1 MLGPVRRHPLAT
13 GGLVV
18 GAAVAAAVASADS
31 SLDPVA
37 WDPPAQP
44 TMTGALAPNDSL
56 ADAGTVVEVEGPEDA
71 AFDEEGRLY
80 TGGADGTVYRTV
92 EPVGPDDTGL
102 AVEPFAE
109 PGGRPLGLAFDGDD
123 LLACVQSV
131 GLVSIS
137 PGGSV
142 KTLAERAGGR
152 PIVYADDLHVTDD
165 AVYVTDATV
174 HDLFQHELF
183 ELRDTG
189 RLLAYRDGK
198 VSVELDGLGFAN
210 GVAPGP
216 DGESL
221 LITETSRYRVTRYY
235 HRGDRA
241 GESEPFAANLPGYPD
256 NIDQVADGEGYWVA
270 VPAPRDATLDGLHQY
285 PWLVRQLGK
294 LPDSLLAQVDGDDYG
309 LVLRL
314 NEEGAIVDSHHDP
327 TGGVFGVTSATP
339 HEGALYLGSLWND
352 RLVRVRPAWQYP
364 PTAPEN
370 D

>member
-1 MLGPVRRHPLAT
+1 MLGFVRRHPLAT

-18 GAAVAAAVASADS
+18 GAAVAAIASADS

-37 WDPPAQP
+37 WDPPKRP

-56 ADAGTVVEVEGPEDA
+56 TGAGTVVEVEGPEDA

-123 LLACVQSV
+123 LLVCAESA

-137 PGGSV
+137 PDGSV

-152 PIVYADDLHVTDD
+152 PIAYADDLHVTDD

-189 RLLAYRDGK
+189 RLLAYRDGE
-198 VSVELDGLGFAN
+198 VSVELEGLGFAN
-210 GVAPGP
+210 GVVPGP

-221 LITETSRYRVTRYY
+221 LVTETSRYRVTRYY

-241 GESEPFAANLPGYPD
+241 GESEPFATNLPGYPD
-256 NIDQVADGEGYWVA
+256 NIDRVANGEGYWVA

-294 LPDSLLAQVDGDDYG
+294 LPDRVLAGVDGDDYG
-309 LVLRL
+309 LLLRL
-314 NEEGAIVDSHHDP
+314 NEEGAVVDSHHDP

-352 RLVRVRPAWQYP
+352 RLVRVRPGWQYP